1 MKRSLIT
8 AGILLASAASWAD
21 DSDGAGATRDWHVN
35 FGLSSDYVFRGS
47 TRSNG
52 DPAVQGGIDYSNKD
66 HGLYGGVWASTS
78 EFNRNNGDEASV
90 ETDFFGGFRGQLSP
104 QLGWDLGARYYY
116 FPGQNAD
123 RGQGDFETAEVS
135 GRLSYALQE
144 PLFKPRIDAGV
155 AYSPDYFGEDGDGVY
170 VDTGASISL
179 PCQFSAYTRVGYLDV
194 EGDRSHPAG
203 YDYVNY
209 AIGVRKTFGLFD
221 FDLAW
226 HDTSH
231 GCDRLVGQADCQALV
246 FGANSRW

>member
-1 MKRSLIT
+1 MKRTLI
-8 AGILLASAASWAD
+8 SAAVLLVSTGVCAEE
-21 DSDGAGATRDWHVN
+21 DGNAGAPRDWHVN
-35 FGLSSDYVFRGS
+35 FGLSSDYVFRGT

-66 HGLYGGVWASTS
+66 YGLYGGVWASTA
-78 EFNRNNGDEASV
+78 EFNRAGDDEASV
-90 ETDFFGGFRGQLSP
+90 ETDFFGGFRGQLSS

-135 GRLSYALQE
+135 GRLTYAFQE
-144 PLFKPRIDAGV
+144 PLFRPRIDAGV

-170 VDTGASISL
+170 LDTGASVSL
-179 PCQFSAYTRVGYLDV
+179 PHRFSAYTRVGYLDV
-194 EGDRSHPAG
+194 EGDRSNPAG
-203 YDYVNY
+203 YYYVNY
-209 AIGVRKTFGLFD
+209 VIGVRKTFGLFD

-231 GCDRLVGQADCQALV
+231 GCDHLAGHADCQALV